1 MKYFLLL
8 FLICFISS
16 CNFPEDDSDLM
27 KKDKKAWLIKY
38 WTPAFKNAIFFKDDK
53 TQLCFSVIGHTIAY
67 VPCSLE
73 VEKIAIHI
81 NSGDL

>member
-16 CNFPEDDSDLM
+16 CNLSEDNLDLM
-27 KKDKKAWLIKY
+27 QKDKKAWLINY
-38 WTPAFKNAIFFKDDK
+38 WMPALKNSIFFKDDK
-53 TQLCFSVIGHTIAY
+53 TQLCFAALGHTIAY

-73 VEKIAIHI
+73 VEKIAVHI